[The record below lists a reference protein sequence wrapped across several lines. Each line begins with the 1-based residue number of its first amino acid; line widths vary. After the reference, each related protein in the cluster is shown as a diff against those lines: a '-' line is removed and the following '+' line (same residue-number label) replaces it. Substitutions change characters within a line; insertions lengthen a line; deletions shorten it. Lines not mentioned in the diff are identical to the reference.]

1 MKKIRLAVIG
11 CGYLGRFHALKY
23 KEIDGVDLVSVC
35 DLKKDIGLSLSK
47 ECNTE
52 FCENYE
58 DLKNKVDAVSIAT
71 DTTTHYKIT
80 KFFLENS
87 IHSLVEKPIT
97 SKSSEGKE
105 LIKIAKENHVKLQVG
120 HVERFNPAFIAIK
133 EKLTNTKFIE
143 SHRLAPFKKRG
154 CDVDVVHDLMIHD
167 LDVILSLVKSRPIN
181 ISASGVKILT
191 NSIDIAN
198 ARIEFGNG
206 TVVNTTA
213 SRVTKAM
220 QRKFRIFQDN
230 QYISI
235 DFGERTIKLITSI
248 GGNLEE
254 SSLAFE
260 KSDALKEEL
269 SSFIFSI
276 RNNTPCEVSGEDGVE
291 ALKLAEKILDD
302 ITRSSKN

>member
-1 MKKIRLAVIG
+1 
-11 CGYLGRFHALKY
+11 
-23 KEIDGVDLVSVC
+23 
-35 DLKKDIGLSLSK
+35 
-47 ECNTE
+47 
-52 FCENYE
+52 
-58 DLKNKVDAVSIAT
+58 
-71 DTTTHYKIT
+71 
-80 KFFLENS
+80 
-87 IHSLVEKPIT
+87 
-97 SKSSEGKE
+97 
-105 LIKIAKENHVKLQVG
+105 
-120 HVERFNPAFIAIK
+120 
-133 EKLTNTKFIE
+133 
-143 SHRLAPFKKRG
+143 
-154 CDVDVVHDLMIHD
+154 MIHD